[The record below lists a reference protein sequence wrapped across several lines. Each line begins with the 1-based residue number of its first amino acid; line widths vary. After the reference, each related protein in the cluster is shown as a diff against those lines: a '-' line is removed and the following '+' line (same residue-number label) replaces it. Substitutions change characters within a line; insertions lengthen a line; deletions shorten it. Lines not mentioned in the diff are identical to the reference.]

1 VQQQSGVLVALW
13 RRWYLLP
20 LALVATLGLGF
31 LASTAV
37 PAQYK
42 VSGSILLLPAKSA
55 GEIGSNPYLALGGLG
70 PAASVL
76 GRTMSDGD
84 TARALK
90 DRGATGVFT
99 VEPDLTT
106 TGPVLLV
113 EVVASTPAAA
123 LSTLGLIVE
132 QAPVTLRD
140 LQRSIDVPERSLIGS
155 TVINQDRKA
164 TVVRKSQLRAILV
177 AGVAGAAGSIFF
189 ISLLD
194 GFLVRRRRRISGRAV
209 HADDAQ
215 GQQVA
220 TDPVPLTRGR
230 PRRGAGTADG
240 AGPRAA
246 SGAGS

>member
-1 VQQQSGVLVALW
+1 VLVALS

-20 LALVATLGLGF
+20 LGLVATVGLGY

-42 VSGSILLLPAKSA
+42 VSASVLLLPAKSA

-90 DRGATGVFT
+90 ERGATGVFT
-99 VEPDLTT
+99 MGPDLTT
-106 TGPVLLV
+106 SGPVLLV
-113 EVVASTPAAA
+113 EVVDDTPTAA
-123 LSTLGLIVE
+123 LATLGLIVE
-132 QAPVTLRD
+132 QTPITLRE

-164 TVVRKSQLRAILV
+164 EVVRKSQIRAILV
-177 AGVAGAAGSIFF
+177 AAVAGAAGSLFF
-189 ISLLD
+189 ISLVD
-194 GFLVRRRRRISGRAV
+194 GFLIRRRRRSSVEPAV
-209 HADDAQ
+209 EA
-215 GQQVA
+215 
-220 TDPVPLTRGR
+220 VPLSRGR
-230 PRRGAGTADG
+230 SRRGAEPTGN

-246 SGAGS
+246 SGASS